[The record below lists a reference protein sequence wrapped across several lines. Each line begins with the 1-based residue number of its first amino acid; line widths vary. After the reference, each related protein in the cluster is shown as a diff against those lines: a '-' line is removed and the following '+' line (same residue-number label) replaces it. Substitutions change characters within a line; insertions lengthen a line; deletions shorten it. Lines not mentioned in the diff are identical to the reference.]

1 MCGCDCC
8 KEQDVAV
15 ASRMG
20 RVSRN
25 ATKGCDC
32 EKGGVASRMGR
43 VSRNSMLRYIAQPP
57 FVASRMGRVSRNTKM
72 DSKSEIAIS
81 RVPHGAR
88 E

>member
-25 ATKGCDC
+25 PTTDLPQIRHM
-32 EKGGVASRMGR
+32 VASRMGR
-43 VSRNSMLRYIAQPP
+43 VSRNAGVCGLPTS
-57 FVASRMGRVSRNTKM
+57 GKG
-72 DSKSEIAIS
+72 

>member
-25 ATKGCDC
+25 PNGAQVIPHDI
-32 EKGGVASRMGR
+32 VASRMGR
-43 VSRNSMLRYIAQPP
+43 VSRNLYNQMYKYAVP
-57 FVASRMGRVSRNTKM
+57 
-72 DSKSEIAIS
+72 S

>member
-25 ATKGCDC
+25 LNKIKRRYVSA
-32 EKGGVASRMGR
+32 VASRMGR
-43 VSRNSMLRYIAQPP
+43 VSRNVLTLFDIPLYN
-57 FVASRMGRVSRNTKM
+57 VASRMGRVSRNPK
-72 DSKSEIAIS
+72 
-81 RVPHGAR
+81 
-88 E
+88 